1 MKKKKIEKGHEGVF
15 FFYIEV
21 LRWSR
26 FDVMSDMLNT
36 LLRGDVGEYFVVTD
50 KGGGED
56 GDSTIEDD

>member
-1 MKKKKIEKGHEGVF
+1 MF

-26 FDVMSDMLNT
+26 FDVISDLLNT

-50 KGGGED
+50 KGGGDD

>member
-1 MKKKKIEKGHEGVF
+1 MF

-56 GDSTIEDD
+56 GHSTIEDD